1 MNFFPMRVIGLV
13 ALINTATLTTSCS
26 AMSAQPDN
34 AELQTSA
41 YQSGFT
47 GYEIEWQID
56 DIVEFRVDLRALGT
70 VKSITKASR
79 ELQKNQ
85 SYTYTDYEIE
95 IEQSAPELESA
106 TFIARQVDL
115 NLRNVGS
122 RHIKVGETVLFL
134 GSLPNPDDFG
144 KTRAV
149 ADWMIEIAADG
160 TMDFGNPKQK
170 PKFNDYVEKL
180 KLKKK
185 L

>member
-1 MNFFPMRVIGLV
+1 MTIFV
-13 ALINTATLTTSCS
+13 AVTLTTSCTFS
-26 AMSAQPDN
+26 PDYKKPPRVEEST
-34 AELQTSA
+34 AST
-41 YQSGFT
+41 GFT

-70 VKSITKASR
+70 VRSITKASR

-160 TMDFGNPKQK
+160 TMDFGDPKQK